1 MPYWLLKYAPHLV
14 AVAVLIAGAALAVH
28 KIREGVRDELA
39 PKIDRLETELRT
51 ERATRIRAEMA
62 SSAYA
67 SELAALASR
76 PVRSAPVRLCRDPGA
91 VRPGYAAPRTDDPA
105 PAAGSGAGSAGAN
118 LEQGPDIG
126 PDLRELAAQCDAQN
140 AKLRALQRWAQP
152 SP

>member
-62 SSAYA
+62 STAYA

-105 PAAGSGAGSAGAN
+105 PAAGSGAGSVGAN

>member
-1 MPYWLLKYAPHLV
+1 VPYWLLKYAPHLV

-39 PKIDRLETELRT
+39 PKIDRLETELRA

-126 PDLRELAAQCDAQN
+126 PDLRELAAQCDSQN
-140 AKLRALQRWAQP
+140 AKLRALQKWAQP
-152 SP
+152 TP